1 MADSRRESSVGSSGK
16 STGSQ
21 KLQDRG
27 HACEASNVA
36 ARTWL
41 ATAEHETGI
50 AAVDLSTAMH
60 FGVGTAAGLAGIDP
74 KVALLIALV
83 TEGALEAM
91 KARDPHALFHRGVGE
106 SRINQIVDL
115 LGIMIGAYVG
125 QGMRTMIRHEAVATA
140 AQPAVAPP
148 PEAVPAAP
156 VAPAGLGAYCRW

>member
-21 KLQDRG
+21 KLHDRG
-27 HACEASNVA
+27 HACEASNVTT
-36 ARTWL
+36 RTWL

-74 KVALLIALV
+74 KVALVIALV
-83 TEGALEAM
+83 AEGAVEAI
-91 KARDPHALFHRGVGE
+91 KARDPEAVFHRGVGE

-115 LGIMIGAYVG
+115 LSMMVGAYVG
-125 QGMRTMIRHEAVATA
+125 QGMRTVIHHEVPIA
-140 AQPAVAPP
+140 AQPVVAPA
-148 PEAVPAAP
+148 PEVP
-156 VAPAGLGAYCRW
+156 VAPAGLGGYCAW